1 VSEKA
6 LTPPKA
12 RNAFLDQLMPYLL
25 AVLAAFLAS
34 GLFLWIAGFDV
45 LQAFQTILFTSLS
58 SRNGFIQTLLKYVPL
73 VLTALAFT
81 IPAKANKFN
90 IGSEGQ
96 LLLGATGAVMV
107 GILFGDLPAIVLI
120 PMSLLAGMLFGGFW
134 ALVPAWLLYRF
145 GINEILA
152 TVLMNFISFQVIDF
166 VATEVWRDPL
176 AGHPTTIPI
185 GQNAELPLL
194 VSSPPLHSGILIVLL
209 VAALVYFYTDYT
221 SAGYELVA
229 TGANAKASKVFGI
242 NTRILFVLALVLGG
256 SLGGLAGAIEVT
268 GNHHRLI
275 EGMQSNFLALGII
288 IGLLS
293 RGNHAAVPFV
303 AFFIAVLEVG
313 ASALQRT
320 MFIPV
325 EMVFIIEALI
335 LIFVLLSDFVR
346 RK

>member
-1 VSEKA
+1 MTSSKPKNSLLSQA
-6 LTPPKA
+6 L
-12 RNAFLDQLMPYLL
+12 PYIL
-25 AVLAAFLAS
+25 AVLAAFLAT
-34 GLFLWIAGFDV
+34 GIFLWLAGFDV
-45 LQAFQTILFTSLS
+45 LRAYQTILFTSLS
-58 SRNGFIQTLLKYVPL
+58 SRNGFIQTLLKFVPL

-81 IPAKANKFN
+81 IPSKANKFN

-96 LLLGATGAVMV
+96 LLLGATGAVAV
-107 GILFGDLPAIVLI
+107 GILFADLPSIILI
-120 PMSLLAGMLFGGFW
+120 PLCLLAGIICGGFW

-145 GINEILA
+145 GINEILS
-152 TVLMNFISFQVIDF
+152 TVLMNFISFQVIDY
-166 VATEVWRDPL
+166 VATEIWRDPL
-176 AGHPTTIPI
+176 AGHPTTIAI
-185 GQNAELPLL
+185 GENAELPLL
-194 VSSPPLHSGILIVLL
+194 VSSPPLHSGIIIVLI

-229 TGANAKASKVFGI
+229 TGSNAKAAKVYGI
-242 NTRILFVLALVLGG
+242 NTRVLFVLALVLGG
-256 SLGGLAGAIEVT
+256 AMGGLAGAIEVT

-275 EGMQSNFLALGII
+275 EGMQSNFLPLGII

-293 RGNHAAVPFV
+293 RGNHAAIPFV

-325 EMVFIIEALI
+325 ELVFIVEALI